1 MRKLLTL
8 LALMAVVFTA
18 CEPDNPEVNY
28 DNLKIKLTSE
38 SVMNFGT
45 EGGEGVITYDFES
58 INEVATRYS
67 SKPKPPIAKAAT
79 AVAWITDLQCHADN
93 KVTFNVA
100 ANDGEVREAT
110 IRVWF
115 GNYDFMVMV
124 KQDGTTAYDKTFTA
138 THVGGTYYGKLQTR
152 GYDYFVILSNMQPE
166 SLGSVPYGACEYR
179 FDIYAE
185 RGAQFDTQRRIPVGV
200 YTLDHQR
207 TGEPG
212 TIDGYQDCSYLY
224 DNSDVTPYNMAY
236 KSATLTVTEDSITA
250 DITLMSGELHHVEYH
265 GDCIMEDYTE
275 PTFAD
280 VYPVSQYTSAI
291 EFDITGGEFM
301 PIYRGNWYDSE
312 SDVWFVHMIE
322 QRNGFNGVYLL
333 FDLLVPRS
341 NGGFENKDGF
351 VGEYSLLDP
360 TAESWDYTFPAGR
373 LRDDSMQLHAW
384 YAKCENG
391 QLDMS
396 QAAPFTAGTIKI
408 EKDGNEYVL
417 TAEGKDDNDND
428 IRGTFRGVVN
438 TYDNQAHD

>member
-1 MRKLLTL
+1 MKKLLTL
-8 LALMAVVFTA
+8 MALAAVAFTA
-18 CEPDNPEVNY
+18 CEPDSTETNN

-38 SVMNFGT
+38 SVMNFGL
-45 EGGEGVITYDFES
+45 EGGEGTITYDFEDIS
-58 INEVATRYS
+58 EATR
-67 SKPKPPIAKAAT
+67 SKLKYPTPEAVT
-79 AVAWITDLQCHADN
+79 AVEWITDITVHPTDLE
-93 KVTFNVA
+93 VTFNVA
-100 ANDGEVREAT
+100 ANTGSAREAT
-110 IRVWF
+110 IKVW
-115 GNYDFMVMV
+115 YDDFSFMVMV
-124 KQDGTTAYDKTFTA
+124 KQEGTTSYDQTFTA
-138 THVGGTYYGKLQTR
+138 THLGGTYYGKLQTR
-152 GYDYFVILSNMQPE
+152 GHDYFIILSNMQPE
-166 SLGSVPYGACEYR
+166 SIATVPYGACEYR
-179 FDIYAE
+179 FDIYSE
-185 RGAQFDTQRRIPVGV
+185 RGAAFETERRVPVGT

-212 TIDGYQDCSYLY
+212 TIDAYQDCSYMY
-224 DNSDVTPYNMAY
+224 DNRELAKNEAF
-236 KSATLTVTEDSITA
+236 KSGTLTVTEDSIIA
-250 DITLMSGELHHVEYH
+250 DITLFNGEVHHVEYH

-280 VYPVSQYTSAI
+280 INPVSQYTSDI
-291 EFDITGGEFM
+291 EFDVTGGELM

-360 TAESWDYTFPAGR
+360 KAESWDYTFPAGR

-384 YAKCENG
+384 YAKCVSG

-396 QAAPFTAGTIKI
+396 QAAPITAGSVKV
-408 EKDGNEYVL
+408 EKAGDDYIL
-417 TAEGKDDNDND
+417 TVDGKDDNGNN
-428 IRGTFRGVVN
+428 IRGTFRGKVN

>member
-1 MRKLLTL
+1 MKKLLTL
-8 LALMAVVFTA
+8 MALAAVAFAA
-18 CEPDNPEVNY
+18 CEPDNNEVNN

-38 SVMNFGT
+38 SVMNFGL
-45 EGGEGVITYDFES
+45 EGGEGTITYDFEDIS
-58 INEVATRYS
+58 EATR
-67 SKPKPPIAKAAT
+67 SKLKYPTPEAVT
-79 AVAWITDLQCHADN
+79 AVEWITDITVHPTDLE
-93 KVTFNVA
+93 VTFNVA
-100 ANDGEVREAT
+100 ANTGNAREAT
-110 IRVWF
+110 IKVW
-115 GNYDFMVMV
+115 YDDFSFMVMV
-124 KQDGTTAYDKTFTA
+124 KQEGTTSYDQTFTA
-138 THVGGTYYGKLQTR
+138 THLGGTYYGKLQTR
-152 GYDYFVILSNMQPE
+152 GHDYFIILSNMQPE
-166 SLGSVPYGACEYR
+166 SIATVPYGACEYR
-179 FDIYAE
+179 FDIYSE
-185 RGAQFDTQRRIPVGV
+185 RGAAFETERRVPVGT

-212 TIDGYQDCSYLY
+212 TIDAYQDCSYMY
-224 DNSDVTPYNMAY
+224 DNRELAKNEAF
-236 KSATLTVTEDSITA
+236 KSGTLTVTEDSIIA
-250 DITLMSGELHHVEYH
+250 DITLFNGEVHHVEYH

-280 VYPVSQYTSAI
+280 INPVSQYTSDI
-291 EFDITGGEFM
+291 EFDVTGGEFM

-360 TAESWDYTFPAGR
+360 KAESWDFTFPAGR

-384 YAKCENG
+384 YAKCVSG

-396 QAAPFTAGTIKI
+396 QAAPITAGSVKV
-408 EKDGNEYVL
+408 EKDGDGYIL
-417 TAEGKDDNDND
+417 TVDGKDDNGNN
-428 IRGTFRGVVN
+428 IRGTFRGKVN

>member
-1 MRKLLTL
+1 MKKLLTL
-8 LALMAVVFTA
+8 MALAAVAFAA
-18 CEPDNPEVNY
+18 CEPDSTETNN

-38 SVMNFGT
+38 SVMNFGL
-45 EGGEGVITYDFES
+45 EGGEGTITYDFEDIS
-58 INEVATRYS
+58 EATR
-67 SKPKPPIAKAAT
+67 SKLKYPTPEAAT
-79 AVAWITDLQCHADN
+79 AVEWITDVTVHPTDLE
-93 KVTFNVA
+93 VTFNVA
-100 ANDGEVREAT
+100 ANTGSAREAT
-110 IRVWF
+110 IKVW
-115 GNYDFMVMV
+115 YDDFSFMVMV
-124 KQDGTTAYDKTFTA
+124 KQAGTTSYDQTFNA
-138 THVGGTYYGKLQTR
+138 THLGGTYYGKVQTR
-152 GYDYFVILSNMQPE
+152 GHDYFIILSNMQPE
-166 SLGSVPYGACEYR
+166 SIATVPYGACEYR
-179 FDIYAE
+179 FDIYSE
-185 RGAQFDTQRRIPVGV
+185 RGAAFETERRVPVGT

-212 TIDGYQDCSYLY
+212 TIDAYQDCSYMY
-224 DNSDVTPYNMAY
+224 DNRELAKNEAF
-236 KSATLTVTEDSITA
+236 KSGTLTVTEDSIIA
-250 DITLMSGELHHVEYH
+250 DITLFNGEVHHVEYH

-280 VYPVSQYTSAI
+280 INPVSQYTSDI
-291 EFDITGGEFM
+291 EFDVTGGELM

-360 TAESWDYTFPAGR
+360 KAESWDYTFPAGR

-384 YAKCENG
+384 YAKCVSG

-396 QAAPFTAGTIKI
+396 QAAPITAGSVKV
-408 EKDGNEYVL
+408 EKAGDDYIL
-417 TAEGKDDNDND
+417 TVDGKDDNGNN
-428 IRGTFRGVVN
+428 IRGTFRGKVN

>member
-1 MRKLLTL
+1 MKKLLTL
-8 LALMAVVFTA
+8 MALAAVAFTA
-18 CEPDNPEVNY
+18 CEPDSTETNN

-38 SVMNFGT
+38 SVMNFGL
-45 EGGEGVITYDFES
+45 EGGEGTITYDFEDVS
-58 INEVATRYS
+58 EDTR
-67 SKPKPPIAKAAT
+67 SKLKYPTPEAVT
-79 AVAWITDLQCHADN
+79 AVEWITDITVHPTDLE
-93 KVTFNVA
+93 VTFNVA
-100 ANDGEVREAT
+100 ANTGSAREAT
-110 IRVWF
+110 IKVWY
-115 GNYDFMVMV
+115 GDHSFMVMV
-124 KQDGTTAYDKTFTA
+124 KQEGTTSYDQTFTA
-138 THVGGTYYGKLQTR
+138 THLGGTYYGKLQTR
-152 GYDYFVILSNMQPE
+152 GHDYFIILSNMQPE
-166 SLGSVPYGACEYR
+166 SIATVPYGACEYR
-179 FDIYAE
+179 FDIYSE
-185 RGAQFDTQRRIPVGV
+185 RGAAFETERRVPVGT

-212 TIDGYQDCSYLY
+212 TIDAYQDCSYMY
-224 DNSDVTPYNMAY
+224 DNRELAKNEAF
-236 KSATLTVTEDSITA
+236 KSGTLTVTEDSIIA
-250 DITLMSGELHHVEYH
+250 DITLFNGEVHHVEYH

-280 VYPVSQYTSAI
+280 ISPVSQYTSDI
-291 EFDITGGEFM
+291 EFDVTGGELM

-360 TAESWDYTFPAGR
+360 KAESWDYTFPAGR

-384 YAKCENG
+384 YAKCVSG

-396 QAAPFTAGTIKI
+396 QAAPITAGSVKV
-408 EKDGNEYVL
+408 EKDGDGYIL
-417 TAEGKDDNDND
+417 TVDGKDDNGNN
-428 IRGTFRGVVN
+428 IRGTFRGKVN

>member
-1 MRKLLTL
+1 
-8 LALMAVVFTA
+8 LMALAAVAFTA
-18 CEPDNPEVNY
+18 CEPDSTETNN

-38 SVMNFGT
+38 SVMNFGL
-45 EGGEGVITYDFES
+45 EGGEGTITYDFEDIS
-58 INEVATRYS
+58 EATR
-67 SKPKPPIAKAAT
+67 SKLKYPTPEAVT
-79 AVAWITDLQCHADN
+79 AVEWITDITVHPTDLE
-93 KVTFNVA
+93 VTFNVA
-100 ANDGEVREAT
+100 ANTGSAREAT
-110 IRVWF
+110 IKVW
-115 GNYDFMVMV
+115 YDDFSFMVMV
-124 KQDGTTAYDKTFTA
+124 KQEGTTSYDQTFTA
-138 THVGGTYYGKLQTR
+138 THLGGTYYGKLQTR
-152 GYDYFVILSNMQPE
+152 GHDYFIILSNMQPE
-166 SLGSVPYGACEYR
+166 SIATVPYGACEYR
-179 FDIYAE
+179 FDIYSE
-185 RGAQFDTQRRIPVGV
+185 RGAAFETERRVPVGT

-212 TIDGYQDCSYLY
+212 TIDAYQDCSYMY
-224 DNSDVTPYNMAY
+224 DNRELAKNEAF
-236 KSATLTVTEDSITA
+236 KSGTLTVTEDSIIA
-250 DITLMSGELHHVEYH
+250 DITLFNGEVHHVEYH

-280 VYPVSQYTSAI
+280 INPVSQYTSDI
-291 EFDITGGEFM
+291 EFDVTGGELM

-360 TAESWDYTFPAGR
+360 KAESWDYTFPAGR

-384 YAKCENG
+384 YAKCVSG

-396 QAAPFTAGTIKI
+396 QAAPITAGSVKV
-408 EKDGNEYVL
+408 EKAGDDYIL
-417 TAEGKDDNDND
+417 TVDGKDDNGNN
-428 IRGTFRGVVN
+428 IRGTFRGKVN

>member
-1 MRKLLTL
+1 MMA
-8 LALMAVVFTA
+8 LAAVAFTA
-18 CEPDNPEVNY
+18 CEPDSTETNN

-38 SVMNFGT
+38 SVMNFGL
-45 EGGEGVITYDFES
+45 EGGEGTITYDFEDIS
-58 INEVATRYS
+58 EATR
-67 SKPKPPIAKAAT
+67 SKLKYPTPEAVT
-79 AVAWITDLQCHADN
+79 AVEWITDITVHPTDLE
-93 KVTFNVA
+93 VTFNVA
-100 ANDGEVREAT
+100 ANTGSAREAT
-110 IRVWF
+110 IKVW
-115 GNYDFMVMV
+115 YDDFSFMVMV
-124 KQDGTTAYDKTFTA
+124 KQEGTTSYDQTFTA
-138 THVGGTYYGKLQTR
+138 THLGGTYYGKLQTR
-152 GYDYFVILSNMQPE
+152 GHDYFIILSNMQPE
-166 SLGSVPYGACEYR
+166 SIATVPYGACEYR
-179 FDIYAE
+179 FDIYSE
-185 RGAQFDTQRRIPVGV
+185 RGAAFETERRVPVGT

-212 TIDGYQDCSYLY
+212 TIDAYQDCSYMY
-224 DNSDVTPYNMAY
+224 DNRELAKNEAF
-236 KSATLTVTEDSITA
+236 KSGTLTVTEDSIIA
-250 DITLMSGELHHVEYH
+250 DITLFNGEVHHVEYH

-280 VYPVSQYTSAI
+280 INPVSQYTSDI
-291 EFDITGGEFM
+291 EFDVTGGELM

-360 TAESWDYTFPAGR
+360 KAESWDYTFPAGR

-384 YAKCENG
+384 YAKCVSG

-396 QAAPFTAGTIKI
+396 QAAPITAGSVKV
-408 EKDGNEYVL
+408 EKAGDDYIL
-417 TAEGKDDNDND
+417 TVDGKDDNGNN
-428 IRGTFRGVVN
+428 IRGTFRGKVN

>member
-1 MRKLLTL
+1 MKKLLTL
-8 LALMAVVFTA
+8 MALAAVAFAA
-18 CEPDNPEVNY
+18 CEPDNNEVNN

-38 SVMNFGT
+38 SVMNFGL
-45 EGGEGVITYDFES
+45 EGGEGTITYDFEDVS
-58 INEVATRYS
+58 EATR
-67 SKPKPPIAKAAT
+67 SKLKYPTPEAVT
-79 AVAWITDLQCHADN
+79 AVEWITDITVHPTDLE
-93 KVTFNVA
+93 VTFNVA
-100 ANDGEVREAT
+100 ANTGSAREAT
-110 IRVWF
+110 IKVW
-115 GNYDFMVMV
+115 YDDFSFMVMV
-124 KQDGTTAYDKTFTA
+124 KQEGTTSYDQTFTA
-138 THVGGTYYGKLQTR
+138 THLGGTYYGKVQTR
-152 GYDYFVILSNMQPE
+152 GHDYFIILSNMQPE
-166 SLGSVPYGACEYR
+166 SIATVPYGACEYR
-179 FDIYAE
+179 FDIYSE
-185 RGAQFDTQRRIPVGV
+185 RGAAFETERRVPVGT

-212 TIDGYQDCSYLY
+212 TIDAYQDCSYMY
-224 DNSDVTPYNMAY
+224 DNRELAKNEAF
-236 KSATLTVTEDSITA
+236 KSGTLTVTEDSIIA
-250 DITLMSGELHHVEYH
+250 DITLFNGEVHHVEYH

-280 VYPVSQYTSAI
+280 INPVSQYTSDI
-291 EFDITGGEFM
+291 EFDVTGGELM

-360 TAESWDYTFPAGR
+360 KAESWDYTFPAGR

-384 YAKCENG
+384 YAKCVSG

-396 QAAPFTAGTIKI
+396 QAAPITAGSVKV
-408 EKDGNEYVL
+408 EKVGDDYIL
-417 TAEGKDDNDND
+417 TVDGKDDNGNN
-428 IRGTFRGVVN
+428 IRGTFRGKVN